1 MSTSVP
7 TEKDDSVSRESSP
20 ADPLF
25 HIALIH
31 PEIPQNTGNIGRL
44 SLGVGARLHLVRPL
58 GFDITAKAVRRA
70 GLDYWKD
77 VDLQIHESIDDFL
90 KWTEGRDCHL
100 FSTKATVSFSKT
112 HVKEGTVI
120 IFGAETKGV
129 SSDVHRLFPSVQ
141 IPMFQ
146 RIRSYNLSNSVAIA
160 SYFVAQQLSPAWM
173 PPKT

>member
-1 MSTSVP
+1 MTTSVP
-7 TEKDDSVSRESSP
+7 SEKTKVTSGESSST
-20 ADPLF
+20 DPLF

-44 SLGVGARLHLVRPL
+44 SLGVAARLHLVKPL

-77 VDLQIHESIDDFL
+77 VDLQIHENIDDFL

-100 FSTKATVSFSKT
+100 FSTKATTSFSKT
-112 HVKEGTVI
+112 EVKEGTVI
-120 IFGAETKGV
+120 IFGSETKGV
-129 SSDVHRLFPSVQ
+129 TSDVHKLFPSVQ

-160 SYFVAQQLSPAWM
+160 SYFVAQQLNPSWM
-173 PPKT
+173 SPKT

>member
-1 MSTSVP
+1 MTTSVP
-7 TEKDDSVSRESSP
+7 TEHNDEGTEESYTK
-20 ADPLF
+20 DPLF

-44 SLGVGARLHLVRPL
+44 SLGVGARLHLVKPL

-77 VDLQIHESIDDFL
+77 VDLQVHESIQDFL
-90 KWTEGRDCHL
+90 KWTDGRECHL
-100 FSTKATVSFSKT
+100 FSTKATTSFSDAT
-112 HVKEGTVI
+112 VKKGTVI

-129 SSDVHRLFPSVQ
+129 TPEIHRLFASVQ

-160 SYFVAQQLSPAWM
+160 SYFVAQQLSPLWM
-173 PPKT
+173 SPKT

>member
-1 MSTSVP
+1 MTIRGT
-7 TEKDDSVSRESSP
+7 TEGKAKEQKESHRK
-20 ADPLF
+20 DPLF

-44 SLGVGARLHLVRPL
+44 SLGVGARLHLVKPL

-77 VDLQIHESIDDFL
+77 VDLQVHESIHDFL
-90 KWTEGRDCHL
+90 QWTEGRECHL
-100 FSTKATVSFSKT
+100 FSTKATTSFSDTTVQK
-112 HVKEGTVI
+112 GTVI

-129 SSDVHRLFPSVQ
+129 SPEIHRLFSSVQ

-160 SYFVAQQLSPAWM
+160 SYFVAQQLSPLWM
-173 PPKT
+173 SPKT

>member
-1 MSTSVP
+1 MTTSV
-7 TEKDDSVSRESSP
+7 TSVQNDGVSVKSP
-20 ADPLF
+20 STDPLF

-44 SLGVGARLHLVRPL
+44 SLGVGARLHLVKPL

-90 KWTEGRDCHL
+90 KWTEGKECHL
-100 FSTKATVSFSKT
+100 FSTKSTTSFSQT
-112 HVKEGTVI
+112 EVKQGTVI

-129 SSDVHRLFPSVQ
+129 TSDIHRLFPSVQ

-160 SYFVAQQLSPAWM
+160 SYFVAQQLNPSWM
-173 PPKT
+173 SPKT